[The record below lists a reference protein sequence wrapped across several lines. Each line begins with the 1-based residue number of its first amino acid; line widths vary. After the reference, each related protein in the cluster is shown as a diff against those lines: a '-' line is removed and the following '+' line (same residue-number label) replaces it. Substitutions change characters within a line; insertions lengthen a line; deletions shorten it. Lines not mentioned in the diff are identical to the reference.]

1 MFMPM
6 ANKISHHEKEWWED
20 TKHPERAFFLA
31 QAVNEPAD
39 DSEDDMG
46 LPLYKE
52 SKCQLYR
59 TYLSDCQEKVD
70 KNEKTRERIK
80 TKN

>member
-1 MFMPM
+1 MFLPM
-6 ANKISHHEKEWWED
+6 ANRVSHHEKEWWED
-20 TKHPERAFFLA
+20 TKHPERAFFLD

-39 DSEDDMG
+39 DSEDDTG
-46 LPLYKE
+46 APIFKASKCPLY
-52 SKCQLYR
+52 Q
-59 TYLSDCQEKVD
+59 TYLRECQDRVD